1 MTPFPTDTLFLWQ
14 DRLDCLNLLTRL
26 RELARS
32 DSADLL
38 STSTDHQTV
47 IAQQPAFAPQYA
59 NRTATPASTMINL
72 AMPV

>member
-47 IAQQPAFAPQYA
+47 IAQQPAFAPLHA
-59 NRTATPASTMINL
+59 NRIVTPALATIIL
-72 AMPV
+72 AMPA